1 MSPRGAVYHGEVRQ
15 RDDDTRPGPEGMEQH
30 HTPQNLKSMNPSFL
44 EFSISYFYVS
54 YFFISVWD
62 TPLSF
67 HLSDCIDDVM
77 LLPVKC
83 SHVLPLPG
91 LSLEKPAPFRSFQR
105 TILLESIFE
114 ISLRPTFLKWPII
127 SEVSPSCWFSRGV
140 LWFTYAGYYE
150 ESHNSTDFT
159 FSSVACF
166 SKWDS
171 SDEGVKTGP
180 HCMLSWSSEI
190 NL

>member
-1 MSPRGAVYHGEVRQ
+1 
-15 RDDDTRPGPEGMEQH
+15 MEEA
-30 HTPQNLKSMNPSFL
+30 QNNVASNL
-44 EFSISYFYVS
+44 FY
-54 YFFISVWD
+54 VWD

-67 HLSDCIDDVM
+67 HLSDCIDDLM

-150 ESHNSTDFT
+150 ESHNGRHWFHFLFCGLFFKVRLVRWGCEDRPTLHAQLILWKQ
-159 FSSVACF
+159 SVTQWPDYLWTRETAL
-166 SKWDS
+166 
-171 SDEGVKTGP
+171 VN
-180 HCMLSWSSEI
+180 SSE
-190 NL
+190 LLPSCCGWDQLTGDASQGFS